1 MNLSWISNRSL
12 KISPRARLVADD
24 DVEALRRKIEQI
36 DWQPS
41 NGFLKD
47 QVSERSPSGFG
58 RAVRA
63 A

>member
-24 DVEALRRKIEQI
+24 DVAALQRKLEEI
-36 DWQPS
+36 DWQPT

-47 QVSERSPSGFG
+47 QVTERSIPGFG
-58 RAVRA
+58 RTARA